1 MITELTEGQVVPAQ
15 NKCAIVVSEDLPA
28 GLAANAASVLS
39 VTLGHRIDGL
49 VGADVKDA
57 DGVAH
62 PGIIYLPLPIL
73 KAPRDKVAAIIEAA
87 ATDELFFVSFSA
99 LAQSCRTYEEY
110 TDKMATTPTA
120 DLDSVGIGLHGPQK
134 RVNRLIG
141 SLPLLC

>member
-1 MITELTEGQVVPAQ
+1 MPEQVK
-15 NKCAIVVSEDLPA
+15 NKCAIVVSEELPA

-39 VTLGHRIDGL
+39 VTLGHRVDGL

-73 KAPRDKVAAIIEAA
+73 KAPREKVAATVQAA
-87 ATDELFFVSFSA
+87 ADDDEIFFVSFSA
-99 LAQSCRTYEEY
+99 LAQSCKTYEEY
-110 TDKMATTPTA
+110 IDKMAATVTA
-120 DLDSVGIGLHGPQK
+120 DLDSVGVGLHGPQK

-141 SLPLLC
+141 SLPLLR